1 MPIQESGE
9 MYLESI
15 LYLNLKNGYARAIDV
30 AEHMGYSKPSV
41 SRAMGKLKD
50 AGLIEMDENN
60 KIVFTK
66 KGKKE
71 AEAILEKHETVMQ
84 FLMMT
89 TDVSEEVARE
99 DAAKISYAMGD
110 EVYAGVIG
118 FIKQVEEYHEE

>member
-1 MPIQESGE
+1 MKESAQN
-9 MYLESI
+9 YLETI
-15 LYLNLKNGYARAIDV
+15 LLLQKSNGVVRSIDV
-30 AEHMGYSKPSV
+30 AKTLGVTKPSV

-60 KIVFTK
+60 KIVFTE

-71 AEAILEKHETVMQ
+71 AEYILEKHETVMQ

-110 EVYAGVIG
+110 EVYAGVLG

>member
-1 MPIQESGE
+1 MKIYESAE
-9 MYLESI
+9 NYLETILMLSKSNPSVRSI
-15 LYLNLKNGYARAIDV
+15 DIAHEL
-30 AEHMGYSKPSV
+30 GYSKPSV

>member
-1 MPIQESGE
+1 MKESAQN
-9 MYLESI
+9 YLETI
-15 LYLNLKNGYARAIDV
+15 LLLEKSNGVVRSIDV
-30 AEHMGYSKPSV
+30 AKTLGVTKPSV

-99 DAAKISYAMGD
+99 DAAKISHAMGD

>member
-1 MPIQESGE
+1 MKESAQN
-9 MYLESI
+9 YLETI
-15 LYLNLKNGYARAIDV
+15 LLLEKSNGVVRSIDV
-30 AEHMGYSKPSV
+30 AKTLGVTKPSV

-71 AEAILEKHETVMQ
+71 AEAILEKHETVTQ

>member
-1 MPIQESGE
+1 MKESAQN
-9 MYLESI
+9 YLETI
-15 LYLNLKNGYARAIDV
+15 LLLEKSNGVVRSIDV
-30 AEHMGYSKPSV
+30 AKTLGVTKPSV

-99 DAAKISYAMGD
+99 DAAKISHVMGE

>member
-1 MPIQESGE
+1 MKESAQN
-9 MYLESI
+9 YLETI
-15 LYLNLKNGYARAIDV
+15 LLIEKSEGVVRSVDV
-30 AEHMGYSKPSV
+30 ANALGVTKPSV
-41 SRAMGKLKD
+41 SRAMGKLKA
-50 AGLIEMDENN
+50 AGLIEMDESN
-60 KIVFTK
+60 KITFTK

-71 AEAILEKHETVMQ
+71 ANLILEKHETVTQ

>member
-1 MPIQESGE
+1 MKESAQN
-9 MYLESI
+9 YLETI
-15 LYLNLKNGYARAIDV
+15 LLLEKSNGVVRSIDV
-30 AEHMGYSKPSV
+30 AKTLGVTKPSV

-89 TDVSEEVARE
+89 TDVLEEVARK
-99 DAAKISYAMGD
+99 DAAKISHAIGD
-110 EVYAGVIG
+110 EVYAGVIS

>member
-1 MPIQESGE
+1 MKESAQN
-9 MYLESI
+9 YLETI
-15 LYLNLKNGYARAIDV
+15 LLLEKSNGVVRSIDV
-30 AEHMGYSKPSV
+30 AKTLGVTKPSV

-50 AGLIEMDENN
+50 AGLVEMDENN

>member
-1 MPIQESGE
+1 MKESAQN
-9 MYLESI
+9 YLETI
-15 LYLNLKNGYARAIDV
+15 LLLEKSNGVVRSIDV
-30 AEHMGYSKPSV
+30 AKTMGVTKPSV

>member
-1 MPIQESGE
+1 MKESAQN
-9 MYLESI
+9 YLETI
-15 LYLNLKNGYARAIDV
+15 LLLEKSNGVVRSIDV
-30 AEHMGYSKPSV
+30 AKTLGVTKPSV

>member
-1 MPIQESGE
+1 MKESAQN
-9 MYLESI
+9 YLETI
-15 LYLNLKNGYARAIDV
+15 LLLEKSNGVVRSIDV
-30 AEHMGYSKPSV
+30 DKTLGVTKPSV

>member
-1 MPIQESGE
+1 MKESAQN
-9 MYLESI
+9 YLETI
-15 LYLNLKNGYARAIDV
+15 LLLEKSNGVVRSIDV
-30 AEHMGYSKPSV
+30 AKTLGVTKPSV

-71 AEAILEKHETVMQ
+71 AEYILEKHETVMQ

>member
-1 MPIQESGE
+1 MKESAQN
-9 MYLESI
+9 YLETI
-15 LYLNLKNGYARAIDV
+15 LLIAKDAGTVRSIDV
-30 AEHMGYSKPSV
+30 AKALGVTKPSV

-50 AGLIEMDENN
+50 AGLIEMDESNR
-60 KIVFTK
+60 IAFTK

-71 AEAILEKHETVMQ
+71 AELILEKHETVAQ

-99 DAAKISYAMGD
+99 EAGKISYVMGS
-110 EVYAGVIG
+110 EVYAGVQS

>member
-1 MPIQESGE
+1 MKESAQN
-9 MYLESI
+9 YLETI
-15 LYLNLKNGYARAIDV
+15 LLLEKSNGVVRSIDV
-30 AEHMGYSKPSV
+30 AKTLGVTKPSV

-71 AEAILEKHETVMQ
+71 AEAILEKHETVTQ

-99 DAAKISYAMGD
+99 DAAKISHVMGE

>member
-1 MPIQESGE
+1 MKESAQN
-9 MYLESI
+9 YLETI
-15 LYLNLKNGYARAIDV
+15 LLLEKSNGVVRSIDV
-30 AEHMGYSKPSV
+30 AKTLGITKPSV